1 MMPHLI
7 ENNVKCSKCMDRC
20 TNAVQWMDNS
30 FIHGIAGSG
39 YLSYIEKLVYTTFIK
54 FSTTFLFVFD
64 FGLVFS

>member
-1 MMPHLI
+1 
-7 ENNVKCSKCMDRC
+7 MDRC